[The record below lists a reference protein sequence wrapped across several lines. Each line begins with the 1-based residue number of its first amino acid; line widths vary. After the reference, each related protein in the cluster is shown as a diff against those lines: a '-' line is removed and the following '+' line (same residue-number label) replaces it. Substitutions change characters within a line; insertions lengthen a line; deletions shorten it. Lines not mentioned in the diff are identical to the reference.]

1 MGGHATGKQFGEFFE
16 RGHKDARHAGER
28 AAVTAVYAHRGCTV
42 GYAENTLEA
51 FAEAKRLG
59 ADGVELDV
67 RLTAD
72 GALAVHHDPVIEG
85 LGPVADLTVSD
96 LPAHV
101 PLLADALAVCDGLV
115 VDVEIKNDPA
125 QPGHDPGESVAALTA
140 AAIAEAGWTER
151 VIVSSFQAS
160 TLHAAQVA
168 DGRLRLGALWSVFA
182 DTDAAVDLAVEEGW
196 YAVHPFVTAVSPA
209 LVERAHGAGLA
220 VNVWTVNS
228 RQDLA
233 ALVELGVD
241 GVITDL
247 LANALSI
254 ARGGGSAG

>member
-1 MGGHATGKQFGEFFE
+1 M
-16 RGHKDARHAGER
+16 
-28 AAVTAVYAHRGCTV
+28 
-42 GYAENTLEA
+42 
-51 FAEAKRLG
+51 
-59 ADGVELDV
+59 

-160 TLHAAQVA
+160 TLRAAQVA

-182 DTDAAVDLAVEEGW
+182 DADAALDLAVEEGW
-196 YAVHPFVTAVSPA
+196 HAVHPFVTAISPG
-209 LVERAHGAGLA
+209 LVERAHGAGPG
-220 VNVWTVNS
+220 
-228 RQDLA
+228 RQRL
-233 ALVELGVD
+233 D
-241 GVITDL
+241 GQL
-247 LANALSI
+247 PPGPRRPGRAG
-254 ARGGGSAG
+254 RGRGHHRPPGQRPVHRPRG

>member
-1 MGGHATGKQFGEFFE
+1 M
-16 RGHKDARHAGER
+16 
-28 AAVTAVYAHRGCTV
+28 TAVYAHRGCTV

-96 LPAHV
+96 LPARV

-160 TLHAAQVA
+160 TLRAAQVA

-182 DTDAAVDLAVEEGW
+182 DADAALDLAVEEGW
-196 YAVHPFVTAVSPA
+196 HAVHPFVTAISPG

-228 RQDLA
+228 PQDLA

-254 ARGGGSAG
+254 ARGGTAPGE